1 MIVSPH
7 GALFTGRYLVQSS
20 PVHLQLS
27 IHCRWTYHD
36 ISSISSLLILILL
49 SLIGLIRSASADI
62 ATYVP
67 DIPPVG
73 ATIAF
78 MIFESI
84 VFMGTAF
91 YIDMQSIVSVTPV
104 ATVETV
110 TNLDPDVE
118 AERVRTEATT
128 VSVSMPEATA
138 VSVSVHVPV
147 EAVVTD
153 LDPKAAASESF
164 HTVTPSLNNDP
175 TTMMVPLKVSQLRK
189 VFPPKQAGRAAVIA
203 NENVSFCVEK
213 GEIFGLLGANGEMSG
228 DASLHH

>member
-1 MIVSPH
+1 M
-7 GALFTGRYLVQSS
+7 L
-20 PVHLQLS
+20 
-27 IHCRWTYHD
+27 
-36 ISSISSLLILILL
+36 
-49 SLIGLIRSASADI
+49 
-62 ATYVP
+62 
-67 DIPPVG
+67 
-73 ATIAF
+73 
-78 MIFESI
+78 FESI

-91 YIDMQSIVSVTPV
+91 YIDMQSIVPVTPV

-118 AERVRTEATT
+118 AERVRTEATAVH
-128 VSVSMPEATA
+128 VSVSKP
-138 VSVSVHVPV
+138 VSV

-153 LDPKAAASESF
+153 LDPNVAASESI

-175 TTMMVPLKVSQLRK
+175 TTMMMMMPLKVSQLRK

-228 DASLHH
+228 DTSLHH

>member
-1 MIVSPH
+1 
-7 GALFTGRYLVQSS
+7 
-20 PVHLQLS
+20 
-27 IHCRWTYHD
+27 
-36 ISSISSLLILILL
+36 
-49 SLIGLIRSASADI
+49 
-62 ATYVP
+62 VP

-78 MIFESI
+78 MLFESI

-91 YIDMQSIVSVTPV
+91 YIDMQSIVPVTPV

-118 AERVRTEATT
+118 AERVRTEATA
-128 VSVSMPEATA
+128 VSVPVPAPEATA

-153 LDPKAAASESF
+153 LHPKAAASESIHRVKPPF
-164 HTVTPSLNNDP
+164 NNNP
-175 TTMMVPLKVSQLRK
+175 TMTMLPLKVSQLRK

-213 GEIFGLLGANGEMSG
+213 GEIFGLLGANGEMSVIRIWT
-228 DASLHH
+228 SCSQ

>member
-1 MIVSPH
+1 MDLS
-7 GALFTGRYLVQSS
+7 RYLFPPHPHPSL
-20 PVHLQLS
+20 PYRIDPLS
-27 IHCRWTYHD
+27 FSRYRH
-36 ISSISSLLILILL
+36 
-49 SLIGLIRSASADI
+49 
-62 ATYVP
+62 P

-78 MIFESI
+78 MLFESI

-118 AERVRTEATT
+118 AERVRTEAI
-128 VSVSMPEATA
+128 
-138 VSVSVHVPV
+138 SVSVHVPV

>member
-1 MIVSPH
+1 
-7 GALFTGRYLVQSS
+7 
-20 PVHLQLS
+20 
-27 IHCRWTYHD
+27 
-36 ISSISSLLILILL
+36 
-49 SLIGLIRSASADI
+49 
-62 ATYVP
+62 VP

-118 AERVRTEATT
+118 AERVRTEAT
-128 VSVSMPEATA
+128 S

-147 EAVVTD
+147 EAVVMD